1 MCVADGDAGQLQV
14 GLLGPLSVRR
24 GGRQLELGPVRRQ
37 AVLVALVLRAGHRV
51 THEDLLDDVWGDHP
65 PATGVRVLP
74 SHVYALR
81 HALETEAVQGTGVIR
96 SGKGWYSFDARE
108 VRLDTDELAARSG
121 RAHGARASAGPAAA
135 LALFGEA
142 LALFRGEPLAGLPG
156 RYTNSVRRQLQE
168 QRGTL
173 RRGRLE
179 CLVLLGRSAEALEE
193 LAELTASRPLDE
205 GLLALRIRALYTSGR
220 QAEALDAF
228 HVLRGRLRE
237 EHGAEPGEE
246 LRGLYEAV
254 LRQDDTIL
262 LPPPGTAVPAPVS
275 PRPPVN
281 ELPGDVGPL
290 VGREMELALLSG
302 PASPGGITVVAV
314 DGTPGIGK
322 TRLSVQ
328 AARQLAHL
336 HPAGCLFVDLRAHA
350 TGQPLSPRRALAR
363 MLRTLGRDSD
373 RIGDEDELV
382 AAWRAA
388 TSGLRLLLVLD
399 DAVDAQQV
407 RPLLPSGPDSTVIV
421 TSRRRLA
428 GLDATRRHSLAPLPE
443 AEGVRLLSSVVGPDR
458 TDREPEAAVELA
470 RLCDGLPLAL
480 RIIGARLQTRPEWT
494 LAHMVGRMAGDEDR
508 LKELNADDRSVA
520 AAFQLSYEHLLPQ
533 QQHIFRV
540 LGLSPTVE
548 FDARTPAAM
557 LSLPAH
563 ETGPALESLVDA
575 GLVRQPR
582 PGRYRLHDLVRA
594 HARRLAQATPSTSR
608 TAGTAALR
616 LHLDAA
622 RMASDWGPEGFPA
635 AHPLGPSAFSGW
647 REAADWLDETRGE
660 IVDVVTHALSLG
672 EKSLACSIAE
682 AQTDYLISRGRHHD
696 ARAVLGVA
704 IESTRHTSDRRMT
717 AALQNCMGLTE
728 LFASCVDPAR
738 HWFEEA
744 ASLSRRLGEPG
755 ELARAMTGLGAI
767 ALQSGDT
774 AAAEAHIKTALEVI
788 PRSDDWG
795 ASSAHSTL
803 GFTRIAQ
810 ERQEEALACFR
821 VALARARMVDRP
833 RVQSRTLLC
842 MADAHFALGQPHEA
856 KPLLHEAATLA
867 TAAKD
872 HMLLALTL
880 VRLGTAAH
888 QEGNP
893 DTAMPYFGRALTVQR
908 DMKRV
913 DEPQWGRVEMDI
925 RCRAGRAHLTAGRRD
940 EARRQFQAALSLPDA
955 DAPAHDHERTQAI
968 HGLQACGAHHSTAAD
983 AADAPQRDVV
993 PALDSVPIWSAGT

>member
-1 MCVADGDAGQLQV
+1 MADGDAGQLQFD
-14 GLLGPLSVRR
+14 LLGPLSVRR
-24 GGRQLELGPVRRQ
+24 GGRKLALGPERRQ

-51 THEDLLDDVWGDHP
+51 THEDLLDDIWGDHP

-74 SHVYALR
+74 SHIYALR
-81 HALETEAVQGTGVIR
+81 QALETAEVQGTDVIR
-96 SGKGWYSFDARE
+96 SGKGWYSFDAQE
-108 VRLDTDELAARSG
+108 TRLDTDELAARSG
-121 RAHGARASAGPAAA
+121 RAHEAKASAGPAVA
-135 LALFGEA
+135 LALFDEA

-156 RYTNSVRRQLQE
+156 RYTNSVRRQLHE

-179 CLVLLGRSAEALEE
+179 CLFLLGRSAEALEE

-205 GLLALRIRALYTSGR
+205 GLLALQIRALYTSGR

-254 LRQDDTIL
+254 LRQDDAIL
-262 LPPPGTAVPAPVS
+262 LPPPGTAPAPVS
-275 PRPPVN
+275 PRPLVN

-290 VGREMELALLSG
+290 VGREGELAQLSG
-302 PASPGGITVVAV
+302 PGSSGGITVVAV
-314 DGTPGIGK
+314 DGTPGVGK

-350 TGQPLSPRRALAR
+350 TGQPLPPRRALAR
-363 MLRTLGRDSD
+363 MLRTLGWDSD
-373 RIGDEDELV
+373 RIGDDEDELV
-382 AAWRAA
+382 AAWRTA

-399 DAVDAQQV
+399 DAVDSQQV
-407 RPLLPSGPDSTVIV
+407 RPLLPSGPGSTVIV

-428 GLDATRRHSLAPLPE
+428 GLETTRRHSLGPLPE
-443 AEGVRLLSSVVGPDR
+443 REGVRLLSSVVGADR
-458 TDREPEAAVELA
+458 VEREPEAAVELA
-470 RLCDGLPLAL
+470 RFCDGLPLAL

-494 LAHMVGRMAGDEDR
+494 LTHMVSRMTGDEDR

-520 AAFQLSYEHLLPQ
+520 AAFQLSYEHLPPQ
-533 QQHIFRV
+533 QQRLFRV

-563 ETGPALESLVDA
+563 ETGPALENLVDA
-575 GLVRQPR
+575 GLLRQPR

-594 HARRLAQATPSTSR
+594 HARRLAQATPNTSK

-635 AHPLGPSAFSGW
+635 AHPLGASAFTDW
-647 REAADWLDETRGE
+647 RDAADWLDESRGE

-672 EKSLACSIAE
+672 ENRLACSIAE
-682 AQTDYLISRGRHHD
+682 AQSDYLISRRRHHD
-696 ARAVLGVA
+696 ARAVLSVA
-704 IESTRHTSDRRMT
+704 IESARHTGDRRT
-717 AALQNCMGLTE
+717 VAALRNCMGMTE
-728 LFASCVDPAR
+728 LFASRTDPAQA
-738 HWFEEA
+738 WFEEA
-744 ASLSRRLGEPG
+744 ADLSRRYGEPG
-755 ELARAMTGLGAI
+755 ELARAMTGLGI
-767 ALQSGDT
+767 VALQSDT
-774 AAAEAHIKTALEVI
+774 AAAEAHIETALEVI

-795 ASSAHSTL
+795 ASAAHSAL

-810 ERQEEALACFR
+810 EREEEALACFR
-821 VALARARMVDRP
+821 VALARARMVGRP
-833 RVQSRTLLC
+833 RVQSRTLMC

-856 KPLLHEAATLA
+856 EPLLREAATLA

-872 HMLLALTL
+872 LMLLALAL
-880 VRLGTAAH
+880 ARLGTAVH
-888 QEGNP
+888 QEGHP
-893 DTAMPYFGRALTVQR
+893 DTAMAYFHRALTVQR
-908 DMKRV
+908 KMKREN
-913 DEPQWGRVEMDI
+913 EPHWGRVEMDI
-925 RCRAGRAHLTAGRRD
+925 RCRSGRAHLTAGRRD
-940 EARRQFQAALSLPDA
+940 EARQQFQAALSLPDA
-955 DAPAHDHERTQAI
+955 SAFDLERTQAI
-968 HGLQACGAHHSTAAD
+968 HGLQECAD
-983 AADAPQRDVV
+983 AEHVSTGQKHAFPR
-993 PALDSVPIWSAGT
+993 

>member
-1 MCVADGDAGQLQV
+1 MMNWAAAGACVADGDAGQLQFD
-14 GLLGPLSVRR
+14 LLGPLSVRR
-24 GGRQLELGPVRRQ
+24 GGRHLDLGPVRRQ

-51 THEDLLDDVWGDHP
+51 THEDLIDDIWGDHP
-65 PATGVRVLP
+65 PPTGVRVLP

-81 HALETEAVQGTGVIR
+81 QALETEAVQGTGVIR
-96 SGKGWYSFDARE
+96 SGKGWYSFDAQE
-108 VRLDTDELAARSG
+108 IGLDTDELAARSG
-121 RAHGARASAGPAAA
+121 RAHEARACAGPAAA

-168 QRGTL
+168 QWATL

-179 CLVLLGRSAEALEE
+179 CLFLLGRSAEALEE

-205 GLLALRIRALYTSGR
+205 GLLALQVRALYTSGR

-228 HVLRGRLRE
+228 HLLRERLRE

-262 LPPPGTAVPAPVS
+262 LPPPGTYAPAPVS
-275 PRPPVN
+275 FSPPVN

-290 VGREMELALLSG
+290 VGREAELALLSG
-302 PASPGGITVVAV
+302 PGSPGGITVVAV

-373 RIGDEDELV
+373 RIGDDEDELV
-382 AAWRAA
+382 AAWRTA

-443 AEGVRLLSSVVGPDR
+443 EGGVRLLSSVVGPDR
-458 TDREPEAAVELA
+458 TNREPQAAAELA

-494 LAHMVGRMAGDEDR
+494 LAHMVDRMAGDEDR

-520 AAFQLSYEHLLPQ
+520 AAFQLSYEHLPPQ

-557 LSLPAH
+557 LTLPAH
-563 ETGPALESLVDA
+563 ETGPALENLVDA

-594 HARRLAQATPSTSR
+594 HARRLAQATPSTAR

-635 AHPLGPSAFSGW
+635 AHPLGPSAFTDW
-647 REAADWLDETRGE
+647 RDAADWLDETRGE
-660 IVDVVTHALSLG
+660 IVDVVSHALSLG
-672 EKSLACSIAE
+672 EKDLACSIAE
-682 AQTDYLISRGRHHD
+682 ALTEYLISRGRHHD

-704 IESTRHTSDRRMT
+704 IESAPRTGDRRMI
-717 AALQNCMGLTE
+717 AALRNCMGMTE
-728 LFASCVDPAR
+728 LFASCTDPAR
-738 HWFEEA
+738 TWFEEA
-744 ASLSRRLGEPG
+744 ADLSRRYGEPA
-755 ELARAMTGLGAI
+755 ELARAMTGLGAV

-774 AAAEAHIKTALEVI
+774 AAAEAHIETALQVI
-788 PRSDDWG
+788 PPSDDWG
-795 ASSAHSTL
+795 ASAAHSAL
-803 GFTRIAQ
+803 GYTRLAQ
-810 ERQEEALACFR
+810 ERAEEALDCFG
-821 VALARARMVDRP
+821 VALARARMVGRP
-833 RVQSRTLLC
+833 RVQSRTLIC
-842 MADAHFALGQPHEA
+842 MADAHSALGQPHQA
-856 KPLLHEAATLA
+856 LPLLHEAAALA

-872 HMLLALTL
+872 LMLLFLALA
-880 VRLGTAAH
+880 RLGTAVH
-888 QEGNP
+888 QEGHP
-893 DTAMPYFGRALTVQR
+893 DAAMPYFGRALTVQR
-908 DMKRV
+908 KMKREN
-913 DEPQWGRVEMDI
+913 EPQWGRVEMDI
-925 RCRAGRAHLTAGRRD
+925 RCRVGRAHLTAGRRD
-940 EARRQFQAALSLPDA
+940 EARQQFQAALTLPEASAYDL
-955 DAPAHDHERTQAI
+955 ERAQAI
-968 HGLQACGAHHSTAAD
+968 HGLQACAAHNATAAVS
-983 AADAPQRDVV
+983 ADPPQ
-993 PALDSVPIWSAGT
+993 

>member
-1 MCVADGDAGQLQV
+1 MNCAAAGVCVADGDAGQVQV

-24 GGRQLELGPVRRQ
+24 GGRQLDLGPVRRQ

-51 THEDLLDDVWGDHP
+51 THEDLLDDIWGDHP
-65 PATGVRVLP
+65 PTTGVRVLP

-81 HALETEAVQGTGVIR
+81 QALETPAVKGAGVIR
-96 SGKGWYSFDARE
+96 SGKGWYCFDAQD
-108 VRLDTDELAARSG
+108 VRLDTDELASRSAR
-121 RAHGARASAGPAAA
+121 ARNAQASAGPADA

-156 RYTNSVRRQLQE
+156 RYTSSVRRQLQE
-168 QRGTL
+168 QRRTL
-173 RRGRLE
+173 RRERLE
-179 CLVLLGRSAEALEE
+179 CLFLLGRSAEALAE
-193 LAELTASRPLDE
+193 LAELTALCPLDE

-228 HVLRGRLRE
+228 HALRGRLRE

-254 LRQDDTIL
+254 LRQDDGFL
-262 LPPPGTAVPAPVS
+262 LPPAPAAAPPPAPS
-275 PRPPVN
+275 LRPVN
-281 ELPGDVGPL
+281 ELPGDAGTL
-290 VGREMELALLSG
+290 VGRDEELSLLARPGPSG
-302 PASPGGITVVAV
+302 VVTVVAV

-322 TRLSVQ
+322 TRLTVQ
-328 AARQLAHL
+328 AARQLAHR
-336 HPAGCLFVDLRAHA
+336 HPDGCLFIDLRAHA

-373 RIGDEDELV
+373 RIGDDEDELV
-382 AAWRAA
+382 AAWRTA
-388 TSGLRLLLVLD
+388 TSALRLLLVLD

-407 RPLLPSGPDSTVIV
+407 RPLMPSGPDSTVIV
-421 TSRRRLA
+421 TSRSRLT
-428 GLDATRRHSLAPLPE
+428 GLDATRRHSLEPLPE
-443 AEGVRLLSSVVGPDR
+443 REGVCLLSSVVGTDR
-458 TDREPEAAVELA
+458 VEREPEAARELA

-494 LAHMVGRMAGDEDR
+494 LAHMAGRMAGDEGR
-508 LKELNADDRSVA
+508 LAELNADDRSVA
-520 AAFQLSYEHLLPQ
+520 AAFQLSYDHLPPR

-548 FDARTPAAM
+548 FDPLTPAVM
-557 LSLPAH
+557 LNVTVP
-563 ETGPALESLVDA
+563 ETGRALESLVDA

-594 HARRLAQATPSTSR
+594 HARRLAQATPSTAR

-622 RMASDWGPEGFPA
+622 RMASDWGPRAFPA
-635 AHPLGPSAFSGW
+635 AHPLETSAFTDW
-647 REAADWLDETRGE
+647 RDATNWLDETRGE
-660 IVDVVTHALSLG
+660 TVDVVTHALSLG

-682 AQTDYLISRGRHHD
+682 AQTEYLISRGRHHD

-704 IESTRHTSDRRMT
+704 IESARHTGDRRMT
-717 AALQNCMGLTE
+717 AALRNCMGMTE
-728 LFASCVDPAR
+728 LFASCIDPAR

-755 ELARAMTGLGAI
+755 ELARAMTGLGAVL
-767 ALQSGDT
+767 LQSGDI
-774 AAAEAHIKTALEVI
+774 AAAEARIETALEVI
-788 PRSDDWG
+788 PHSDDWG

-803 GFTRIAQ
+803 GFTRLTQ
-810 ERQEEALACFR
+810 KREQEALACFR
-821 VALARARMVDRP
+821 VALERARMVGRP

-872 HMLLALTL
+872 QMLLALTL
-880 VRLGTAAH
+880 ARLGTAAH
-888 QEGNP
+888 QEGHP
-893 DTAMPYFGRALTVQR
+893 DTAMPYFGQALTVQR
-908 DMKRV
+908 SMKHEN
-913 DEPQWGRVEMDI
+913 EPQWGRVEMDI

-940 EARRQFQAALSLPDA
+940 EARQQFQAALTLPDA
-955 DAPAHDHERTQAI
+955 STHDLERNQAI
-968 HGLQACGAHHSTAAD
+968 HGLQACADHNEMAAS
-983 AADAPQRDVV
+983 ADP
-993 PALDSVPIWSAGT
+993 PP